1 MGMIENLETVQT
13 AESVRTVKPHQE
25 TADSYAAVVAQ
36 LNDQWRVIECRD
48 GIQWIL
54 QRRDGQRAGQ
64 PRWMGVRYFRT
75 REALITASRA
85 LCGCCDPAARGVLA
99 ALPDV
104 IGR

>member
-1 MGMIENLETVQT
+1 MGMIENLETAQA
-13 AESVRTVKPHQE
+13 AESARTVKPHQE

-64 PRWMGVRYFRT
+64 PRWMGVRY
-75 REALITASRA
+75 
-85 LCGCCDPAARGVLA
+85 CPDPRGADHGQPGAVWL
-99 ALPDV
+99 L
-104 IGR
+104 